1 MKKFAVLLAISV
13 SAIAAASAFGS
24 SKTVVGTG
32 HTSLGTVL
40 VDSHGHTLYLFEGD
54 TSKRLGCNGSCLTS
68 WIPVSAKASATGSAK
83 ASALGTIKRGS
94 SSQVTYSGHPLYAFV
109 GDTKTGQGHRPRSHP
124 ERQEV
129 VRHRPLRCGDDRERQ
144 GLVRQRRRIGTSR
157 LVTAQ
162 RWAGPLPQDPPTSG
176 PSRTAPIIGHARIGG
191 RPPQTP
197 EDLPRGSAARG
208 QRCDPRPRRAARRG
222 SGS

>member
-13 SAIAAASAFGS
+13 SAIAAATAFGS

-68 WIPVSAKASATGSAK
+68 WIPVSGKASATGSTK

-94 SSQVTYSGHPLYAFV
+94 SSQVTYSGHPLYTFV
-109 GDTKTGQGHRPRSHP
+109 GDTKAGQVTGQGLILNAKKWYVIASS
-124 ERQEV
+124 
-129 VRHRPLRCGDDRERQ
+129 GAAM
-144 GLVRQRRRIGTSR
+144 
-157 LVTAQ
+157 TAS
-162 RWAGPLPQDPPTSG
+162 AKGSSG
-176 PSRTAPIIGHARIGG
+176 SGG
-191 RPPQTP
+191 
-197 EDLPRGSAARG
+197 GSAPAG
-208 QRCDPRPRRAARRG
+208 W
-222 SGS
+222 